1 MCRVRLGGGGGLEGD
16 GVGVKGICLR
26 AVIRLGDVGTCVDLD
41 FFLVK
46 VLSLMSSSAIIAT
59 IVSKSIKEILLLLL
73 LEVIASVF
81 CSAISIII
89 VLFIVNKDKAT
100 PVLELFSGGYIL
112 CWLYPE

>member
-1 MCRVRLGGGGGLEGD
+1 LEGD
-16 GVGVKGICLR
+16 GVGICLR
-26 AVIRLGDVGTCVDLD
+26 AVIRLGDVGTCVDLYLL
-41 FFLVK
+41 LVK
-46 VLSLMSSSAIIAT
+46 VLSLMSSSAT